1 MRVSYGVAAA
11 ALVFLVHSAP
21 ASGQEQ
27 KPLMAEDVFKNVQ
40 VLKGISVNEFM
51 ETMGFFSAALG
62 YNCTNCHVEES
73 LQNWAKFADDIP
85 AKKRARAMIA
95 MVNSFNKNNFGGKRA
110 LTCYTSHHGAG
121 LPKITPSLAEQ
132 YGMPMEDPNE
142 VELFAADPDGPTAD
156 QILDRYIQASGG
168 SQVLARLTSF
178 AGKGNYSGFD
188 TSDLKVPVEVFAKA
202 PGQRA
207 VIVHGTQGD
216 STTSSD
222 GRSGW
227 IAGPDKPVPVLA
239 LAPGAD
245 LDGLKLDAALSFSGN
260 IKQALRN
267 WRVGFP
273 ATEVNDRPVDVVQG
287 STTQNSRVK
296 LYFDRESGLLVR
308 LVRFTETVVGF
319 VPTQIDYSD
328 YRDVAG
334 VKMPF
339 KWAYTW
345 TDGQSTTELSDVQ
358 ANVPIDAAKFMRPA
372 APARTAAR

>member
-1 MRVSYGVAAA
+1 
-11 ALVFLVHSAP
+11 
-21 ASGQEQ
+21 
-27 KPLMAEDVFKNVQ
+27 MAEDVFKNVQ

-85 AKKRARAMIA
+85 AKKRARSMIA

-110 LTCYTSHHGAG
+110 LTCYTCHHGAG
-121 LPKITPSLAEQ
+121 IPKITPSLAEQ
-132 YGMPMEDPNE
+132 YGMPLDDPNE
-142 VELFAADPDGPTAD
+142 VEIFAADPDGPTVD
-156 QILDRYIQASGG
+156 QILDRYIQAAGG
-168 SQVLARLTSF
+168 AQKLAQVTSF
-178 AGKGNYSGFD
+178 VGKGTYSGFD
-188 TSDLKVPVEVFAKA
+188 TSDLKVPVEVFAKT

-216 STTSSD
+216 STTASD
-222 GRSGW
+222 GRAGW
-227 IAGPDKPVPVLA
+227 IAGPDKPLPVLA

-245 LDGLKLDAALSFSGN
+245 LDGLKLDAGLSFPGN
-260 IKQALRN
+260 IKQALDK

-273 ATEVNDRPVDVVQG
+273 ATEVNDRAVDVIQG
-287 STTQNSRVK
+287 STSHGSRVK
-296 LYFDRESGLLVR
+296 LYFDKESGLLVR

-319 VPTQIDYSD
+319 VPTQIDYSN
-328 YRDVAG
+328 YREVSG

-358 ANVPIDAAKFMRPA
+358 TNVTIDAAKFMRPT
-372 APARTAAR
+372 APGIRTTPH